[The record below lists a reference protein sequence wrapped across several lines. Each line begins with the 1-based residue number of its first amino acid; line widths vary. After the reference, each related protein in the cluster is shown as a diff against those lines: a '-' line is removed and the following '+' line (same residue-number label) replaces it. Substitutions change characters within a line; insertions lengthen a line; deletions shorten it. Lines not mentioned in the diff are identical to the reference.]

1 MNKIKN
7 NVFFVFSIL
16 NSILATRYE
25 ILNSNKMKDLDFPIF
40 KNRSPAGSG
49 QAKSFD
55 LTDQKQRQEYFEYKA
70 GAEIKKL
77 KDFLEKG
84 NTFVAYLMGK
94 KSSGKGTYAK
104 MFAEIVAPDKIAHF
118 SIGDMIR
125 SFDSVLKDENQKKE
139 FVEFL
144 QKNYRGF
151 IPLEKIM
158 ESLEG
163 RSTKVLLPTELI
175 LALAKREIDKL
186 GRKAIFIDGFPR
198 DVDQVSYSL
207 FFRDL
212 INYREDPDV
221 FILIDVPT
229 NIIDQRV
236 KTRVICPLC
245 NTSRSLK
252 LLPTKNVEYD
262 KAENKF
268 HLICDNSACSG
279 ARMITKEGDEN
290 GIEPIRERL
299 NKDEML
305 IKQAYALQGIP
316 NIMLRNSIP
325 VAQTQD
331 YTDDYEVTPEYSYEF
346 DEKENKVLTHQ
357 KPWQVQDDEG
367 NDVNSLMPPPVVVSM
382 IKQLVQVL
390 GL

>member
-1 MNKIKN
+1 
-7 NVFFVFSIL
+7 
-16 NSILATRYE
+16 
-25 ILNSNKMKDLDFPIF
+25 MKDLEFPVF
-40 KNRSPAGSG
+40 STHSPVGSG
-49 QAKSFD
+49 QAKKFD
-55 LTDQKQRQEYFEYKA
+55 LNDPSQRKEYFELKC
-70 GAEIKKL
+70 GPEIKKL
-77 KDFLEKG
+77 KDFLQT

-94 KSSGKGTYAK
+94 KSSGKGTYSK
-104 MFAEIVAPDKIAHF
+104 MFAEIVAPDRVAHF

-125 SFDSVLKDENQKKE
+125 GFDAIVKDEVQKKDL
-139 FVEFL
+139 VEFL

-151 IPLEKIM
+151 LPIEKIM
-158 ESLEG
+158 EALEG

-212 INYREDPDV
+212 INYRDDPDV

-245 NTSRSLK
+245 NTSRNIQ
-252 LLPTKNVEYD
+252 LLPTKKVEH
-262 KAENKF
+262 ENGKF
-268 HLICDNSACSG
+268 YLLCDNPECLPAG
-279 ARMITKEGDEN
+279 RQALPPRMKTKEGDEH

-299 NKDEML
+299 NKDELL
-305 IKQAYALQGIP
+305 IKQAYTLQGIP
-316 NIMLRNSIP
+316 KVLLRNSIP
-325 VAQTQD
+325 VND
-331 YTDDYEVTPEYSYEF
+331 VKNVTDDYEITPEFSYTFNEA
-346 DEKENKVLTHQ
+346 ENKVEVHE
-357 KPWQVQDDEG
+357 KPWTVLDDEG
-367 NDVNSLMPPPVVVSM
+367 NEVNSLMPPPVVVSM
-382 IKQLVQVL
+382 IKQLVKVL